1 MDGNY
6 IKISRS
12 ILEWEWY
19 SDINTCRLFIHMLLK
34 ANWKNGK
41 FKGMDVPRGSFVSS
55 TVNLSE
61 ETGLTQREVRTAISH
76 LKTTG
81 EVTSKSTSKF
91 TVFSIKNYDLYQT
104 NDKQNDIQA
113 TNERHSND
121 IQTTT
126 IEERKNIRRE
136 EININNNSFCPELEK
151 STPASKAVIAFALN
165 DGTMYDVT
173 ENDVERFKQL
183 YPGIDVMQELRNIV
197 GWCDGN
203 PKNRKTRSGAKR
215 FLNGWMSRA
224 QNRAPVQKQEGQAP
238 KLHTKFH
245 NFKERDYDFKE
256 LERQLINQ

>member
-41 FKGMDVPRGSFVSS
+41 FKGLDVPRGSFVSS
-55 TVNLSE
+55 IVNLSE
-61 ETGLTQREVRTAISH
+61 ETQLTQREVRTAISH

-104 NDKQNDIQA
+104 NDRQNDIQA

-126 IEERKNIRRE
+126 IEESNKERKKE
-136 EININNNSFCPELEK
+136 EEKKRDTNVSPKKENPVYFPGDDVLDAAFADFVAMRKQIKKPMTDRAATLAINKLRSLA
-151 STPASKAVIAFALN
+151 TPAFSDCMDNDLAIQILN
-165 DGTMYDVT
+165 QSVMNCWQGLFPLKEDGQPKRQTG
-173 ENDVERFKQL
+173 
-183 YPGIDVMQELRNIV
+183 GIDWSNV
-197 GWCDGN
+197 
-203 PKNRKTRSGAKR
+203 
-215 FLNGWMSRA
+215 
-224 QNRAPVQKQEGQAP
+224 
-238 KLHTKFH
+238 
-245 NFKERDYDFKE
+245 
-256 LERQLINQ
+256 